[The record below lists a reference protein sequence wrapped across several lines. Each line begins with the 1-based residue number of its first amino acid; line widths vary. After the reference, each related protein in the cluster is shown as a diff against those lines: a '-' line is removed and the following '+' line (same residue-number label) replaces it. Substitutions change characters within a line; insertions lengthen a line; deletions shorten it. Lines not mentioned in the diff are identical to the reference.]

1 MNVVDTGLAIRL
13 LRLPH
18 HLTVVVAVGDVVA
31 RETTIDS
38 RYGRSWSINSVRLG
52 GHYWWVVLIGTI
64 GDIMSNLMAMEASLA
79 VVSDLTSAILLSFAI
94 SLILISCLGLI

>member
-38 RYGRSWSINSVRLG
+38 RYGRSWSINSVGLDR
-52 GHYWWVVLIGTI
+52 HCWVVLIGTT
-64 GDIMSNLMAMEASLA
+64 GNVVPSLIA
-79 VVSDLTSAILLSFAI
+79 VEESLVVVISDLTSAVLLSFAI
-94 SLILISCLGLI
+94 SLILISCLRLI